1 MAARAVSSE
10 SHRDAETP
18 ARTAW
23 QYAALLSYLLV
34 PFGGA
39 LPLSIHAAKSPDL
52 RFRSWARWILI
63 LNVVE
68 GVALTGI
75 AVFLRV
81 SFIAAG
87 RALRG

>member
-1 MAARAVSSE
+1 MAVPPILRE
-10 SHRDAETP
+10 RHQDAETP

-52 RFRSWARWILI
+52 RFRSWARWLLV

-75 AVFLRV
+75 AVFLR
-81 SFIAAG
+81 FGLIAAG
-87 RALRG
+87 RSFQG